1 MATIVN
7 NSERYLRNYCR
18 STCVLVVY
26 FYRAMLRRAQ
36 YCHGKSSVQ
45 CTRLS
50 VTLRYCDHLRWYI
63 SNIISWLISI
73 GSLLFADPNI
83 IDLLQRELTR
93 QIIAGFGVQYES
105 SGSRRMENRQYL

>member
-1 MATIVN
+1 
-7 NSERYLRNYCR
+7 
-18 STCVLVVY
+18 
-26 FYRAMLRRAQ
+26 MLCTAR
-36 YCHGKSSVQ
+36 YCHGKKVIRTSVHG
-45 CTRLS
+45 LY
-50 VTLRYCDHLRWYI
+50 VTLRYCDHIGWNTLTVM
-63 SNIISWLISI
+63 SPLISI